1 MQKISYFND
10 GKGKHQSHEI
20 NLIDLYDSTDFDIA
34 KATSEFQ
41 TSYGSDLLEA
51 LTNHYN
57 SAVSIQKL
65 LDSYI
70 NNMKIGDFCIVNI
83 VGKEIST
90 WVKGDYGSGRCEEHS
105 VAETIK
111 QFTDS
116 INNSDTTKSEQL
128 VNQILEINDLALLN
142 LIMGITADLINKYS
156 KEDK

>member
-1 MQKISYFND
+1 MQRIRYFND

-20 NLIDLYDSTDFDIA
+20 DFMDSNDSTDFDIA
-34 KATSEFQ
+34 EATSEFK

-57 SAVSIQKL
+57 SAVSLQKFI
-65 LDSYI
+65 DSYI
-70 NNMKIGDFCIVNI
+70 NNMKIGNFCVVNV
-83 VGKEIST
+83 VGNEIST
-90 WVKGDYGSGRCEEHS
+90 WVKNYYGSDRCEEHS

-116 INNSDTTKSEQL
+116 INNFDTTKSEQL

-142 LIMGITADLINKYS
+142 LIMGITAGLIDKYS